1 MGGVAAKADASEGAG
16 AADSGPPLV
25 EARDV
30 CKNFGG
36 VRAVADASVA
46 IGRASIHGLVGEN
59 GAGKSTLGKMI
70 AGVHMP
76 DAGELLVDG
85 RVVHYRS
92 PHDALKDG
100 LTMIAQE
107 LALVPKRT
115 VIENVFLGVET
126 RRFGV
131 VNRRSLRARFD
142 ELNDQTG
149 FGLRGDALVGSLR
162 VADQQ
167 KVEIM
172 RAIARNARLI
182 VMDEPTAALTVDEA
196 EKLFEIVRRLR
207 TEGTTLVYVSHFL
220 QEVLDLV
227 DSVTVMKD
235 GRLVR
240 TARAADE
247 TVESLVT
254 AMLGRSL
261 DVTFPEK
268 AFPPEDAN
276 VALEVA
282 DLTRAGVIEDISLT
296 VRAGEIVGMAGLIGS
311 GRSEVAR
318 AIFGADPIDRGTV
331 RLNGREVKIKS
342 PRHAK
347 RLGIALLPES
357 RKDQGLIMTRPIFE
371 NVTLPHLSDVS
382 VGSVVVPRREEG
394 ASRDELQKVDARY
407 DALSAPVTTLSG
419 GNQQKVLFAKWLFRR
434 PAVLL
439 ADEPTRGVDV
449 GAKKSIYDLITALA
463 ADGMGVLLISSEL
476 EEVLGLAHRV
486 LVMRGGRIVAEFDG
500 RTVTEDA
507 VMRAAFATD
516 LAEEAA

>member
-1 MGGVAAKADASEGAG
+1 MGGVEANPVAREGAG
-16 AADSGPPLV
+16 SDDSGPPLV
-25 EARDV
+25 EARGV

-36 VRAVADASVA
+36 VRAVADASIR
-46 IGRASIHGLVGEN
+46 IGGASIHGVVGEN

-76 DAGELLVDG
+76 DSGELLVDG
-85 RVVHYRS
+85 RTVNYHS

-126 RRFGV
+126 STLGV
-131 VNRRSLRARFD
+131 VNRGSLRARFD

-149 FGLRGDALVGSLR
+149 FGLPGDALVGSLR

-172 RAIARNARLI
+172 RAIARDARLI

-207 TEGTTLVYVSHFL
+207 EEGTAIVYVSHFL

-227 DSVTVMKD
+227 DCVTVMKD
-235 GRLVR
+235 GRIVR
-240 TARAADE
+240 TAAAASE
-247 TVESLVT
+247 TAETLVS

-261 DVTFPEK
+261 DVTFPDK
-268 AFPPEDAN
+268 AFPPEDAP

-282 DLTRAGVIEDISLT
+282 DLTRTGVVEDISLT

-318 AIFGADPIDRGTV
+318 AIFGADPIDRGTIK
-331 RLNGREVKIKS
+331 LNGRDAKIRS
-342 PRHAK
+342 PRQAK
-347 RLGIALLPES
+347 KLGIALLPES
-357 RKDQGLIMTRPIFE
+357 RKDQGLIMRRPISE
-371 NVTLPHLSDVS
+371 NVTLPHLPDVS
-382 VGSVVVPRREEG
+382 VGQVVAPRREEG
-394 ASRDELQKVDARY
+394 ASREQLKTVDARY
-407 DALSAPVTTLSG
+407 DSLSAPVTTLSG

-434 PAVLL
+434 PAVLI

-449 GAKKSIYDLITALA
+449 GAKKSIYDLITSLA
-463 ADGMGVLLISSEL
+463 AEGMAVLLISSEL

-500 RTVTEDA
+500 RSVTEDA

-516 LAEEAA
+516 VTEEAA